1 MDLKGQVAIVTGAS
15 RGIGKGIVLALAK
28 KGVKVVVAARTG
40 HEGARLPGTI
50 YETAQEVE
58 AAGGTALA
66 LQCDI
71 TNDDDVEAMVAQT
84 VETFGRVDLLV
95 NNAGV
100 NFLAPLA
107 EMPMKRWDLVM
118 NVNLRGAVLCS
129 KAVIPQM
136 QKQGSGQIIHI
147 TSVWGRNWVVNQAA
161 YCVSK
166 AAIERL
172 TLVMAEELRPSGIL
186 VNCFGP
192 AGGVLTEGVAMV
204 YKESDKDKWRSTEAF
219 AEDFILLAETASP
232 RFSGRVLDDEELRA
246 YVEYAKLLPD
256 DKAVLG

>member
-1 MDLKGQVAIVTGAS
+1 MDLNGHVAIVTGGS

-28 KGVKVVVAARTG
+28 RGVKVVVAARTG

-50 YETAQEVE
+50 HETVQEVE
-58 AAGGTALA
+58 AAAGTALA
-66 LQCDI
+66 VQCDI
-71 TNDDDVEAMVAQT
+71 TSDESVEAMVAQT

-129 KAVIPQM
+129 KAVIQQM

-147 TSVWGRNWVVNQAA
+147 TSVWGRNWVINQAA

-172 TLVMAEELRPSGIL
+172 TSVMAEELGPFGIL
-186 VNCFGP
+186 VNCLGP
-192 AGGVLTEGVAMV
+192 AGGVLTEGVAKV
-204 YKESDKDKWRSTEAF
+204 YEHSEKDKWRSTEAF
-219 AEDFILLAETASP
+219 AEDLVLLVDTASP
-232 RFSGRVLDDEELRA
+232 RFSGRILDDEELRA
-246 YVEYAKLLPD
+246 YVEFAKLVPD
-256 DKAVLG
+256 SKAILG